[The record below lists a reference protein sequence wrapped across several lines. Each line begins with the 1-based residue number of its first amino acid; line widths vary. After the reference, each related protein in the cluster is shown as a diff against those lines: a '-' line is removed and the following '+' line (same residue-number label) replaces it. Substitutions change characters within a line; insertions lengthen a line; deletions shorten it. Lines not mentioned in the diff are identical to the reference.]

1 MNTLRRT
8 ASQTVSHSHFWALL
22 LSCVLILQVLATLA
36 RLKLNCLYPSAV
48 KMWKALRAAFF
59 SASCLN
65 LLQTGRYHKGRRERE
80 RRAHPMFLSFLWD
93 LGCTGPDV
101 LVAHWWLQISSL
113 KILLNSVLRIVF
125 GVRFGLMQA
134 TPFSWKQKSKK
145 LGFLLKEKGF
155 LDFIKFLFT
164 YHQPS
169 LSNRCIIEFYYNT

>member
-1 MNTLRRT
+1 MNTLRRI
-8 ASQTVSHSHFWALL
+8 ASQTISHSHFWAL
-22 LSCVLILQVLATLA
+22 LSCVLILQVLAALA
-36 RLKLNCLYPSAV
+36 RLKSNCLYPSAV
-48 KMWKALRAAFF
+48 KMWKALSAAFF

-65 LLQTGRYHKGRRERE
+65 LLQTAGTLRGEEVERVE
-80 RRAHPMFLSFLWD
+80 LTSMFLSFLWD
-93 LGCTGPDV
+93 LGCTSPDV

-113 KILLNSVLRIVF
+113 KILFNSVLRIVF

-145 LGFLLKEKGF
+145 LGFLIKEKGF

-164 YHQPS
+164 YHQPG